1 MAKINPQRISG
12 NWTEGFVLDVHTL
25 SSTFLGYDEFGHER
39 FDTKRSELGELLF
52 RLKSRAD
59 SSALDDILQ
68 TVVEYL
74 TKSWRIVASLD
85 LIIPMP
91 PSNIS
96 RPSQPVLKLARGVS
110 SRTGILVLEDALVKI
125 KETPQL
131 KNVYDYH
138 ERTELLKDAFRAERS
153 LVQGKSLLL
162 LDDLYRSGATM
173 NEASRVL
180 RETGNAKMVYV
191 LALTKTRS
199 IR

>member
-59 SSALDDILQ
+59 ESALDDILQ

-153 LVQGKSLLL
+153 LVQGRSLLL

>member
-59 SSALDDILQ
+59 ESALDDILQ

-96 RPSQPVLKLARGVS
+96 RPSQPVMKLARGVS
-110 SRTGILVLEDALVKI
+110 SRTGVPISQDALVKI

-153 LVQGKSLLL
+153 LVQGRSLLL

>member
-59 SSALDDILQ
+59 ESALDDILQ

-74 TKSWRIVASLD
+74 TKSWQIVASLD

-96 RPSQPVLKLARGVS
+96 RPSQPVMKLARGVS
-110 SRTGILVLEDALVKI
+110 SRTGVPISQDALVKI

>member
-59 SSALDDILQ
+59 ESALDDILQ

-138 ERTELLKDAFRAERS
+138 ERTELLKDAFRVERS
-153 LVQGKSLLL
+153 LVQGRSLLL

>member
-59 SSALDDILQ
+59 ESALDDILQ

-74 TKSWRIVASLD
+74 TKSWQIVASLD

-96 RPSQPVLKLARGVS
+96 RLSQPVMKLARGVS
-110 SRTGILVLEDALVKI
+110 SRTGVPISQDALVKI

>member
-59 SSALDDILQ
+59 ESALDDILQ

-74 TKSWRIVASLD
+74 TKSWQIVASLD

-96 RPSQPVLKLARGVS
+96 RPSQPVMKLARGVS
-110 SRTGILVLEDALVKI
+110 SRTGVPISQDALVKI

-138 ERTELLKDAFRAERS
+138 ERTELLKDAFRVERS